1 MVSLYCSVSEIL
13 LVILTLEQFANIYH
27 RILLRLFCS
36 MISHLRKH
44 LHIKCWTNCTFLLLL
59 ILLNEFIELWNVVK
73 FINNFGFLQ
82 EAKRLLMLNLDCFT
96 QISELTRLLRRNT
109 LYMVSHIKRNKVWL
123 KLVIIGDKRV
133 SLILVLLVSFSWTVL
148 GGEMS
153 EIIFCKIRQWLLTNF
168 YFIFTATFCYVGS
181 RGVLFKKWADFLLAF
196 FCRFLRWKVYR
207 GGHVLPVDDFWLR
220 HLIWVD
226 NFDAQLLVRR
236 VKGILILDKW

>member
-44 LHIKCWTNCTFLLLL
+44 LHIKCRTNCTFLLLL
-59 ILLNEFIELWNVVK
+59 ILLNEFIKLWNVVK

-153 EIIFCKIRQWLLTNF
+153 EIIFCKIRQ
-168 YFIFTATFCYVGS
+168 
-181 RGVLFKKWADFLLAF
+181 
-196 FCRFLRWKVYR
+196 
-207 GGHVLPVDDFWLR
+207 
-220 HLIWVD
+220 
-226 NFDAQLLVRR
+226 
-236 VKGILILDKW
+236 